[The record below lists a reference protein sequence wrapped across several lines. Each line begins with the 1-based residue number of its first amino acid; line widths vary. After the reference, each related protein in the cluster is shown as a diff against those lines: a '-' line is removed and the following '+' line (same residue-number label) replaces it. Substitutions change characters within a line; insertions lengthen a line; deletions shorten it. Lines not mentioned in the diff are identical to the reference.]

1 MNKWLFISIIILYFL
16 NSHICWYIYP
26 NINDI
31 DIWNR
36 LKFGILTFVF
46 YLALEYKPQ
55 DKFFEKVINAII
67 LQNAYLLIFETE
79 TTYSFNDII
88 FVCTFTGIQYL
99 KHFRKDYI
107 INLYNNLIRPDKK

>member
-1 MNKWLFISIIILYFL
+1 MNKWLIISIIILYFS
-16 NSHICWYIYP
+16 NSLICDYFYP
-26 NINDI
+26 NGGYD
-31 DIWNR
+31 WFR
-36 LKFGILTFVF
+36 LKYGILTFLF

-99 KHFRKDYI
+99 KYFRKDYI

>member
-1 MNKWLFISIIILYFL
+1 MNKWLIISIIVLYFL
-16 NSHICWYIYP
+16 NSKICWFFYP
-26 NINDI
+26 EDI
-31 DIWNR
+31 FLWNR
-36 LKFGILTFVF
+36 LKYGILTFLF

-79 TTYSFNDII
+79 TTYSYNDII

-99 KHFRKDYI
+99 KYFRKDYI